1 MVRCLCVCV
10 CVCVCVCMCVCA
22 CVCVCDIG
30 SRKVPAAESV
40 LVWGVQSQQQGQ
52 PRDHW
57 ESPGE
62 RVPLQ
67 VPMARGRMYKPRMRL
82 RPLTPAGRLASAQA
96 WDVQTHLAQAA
107 WHAKS
112 ARTEG
117 RRVEAYSNV
126 RAVSTETVEGTL
138 PLKRLEPRLLCHS
151 VPSQHNSRSCAGDK
165 GMGST
170 EFPARSRP
178 SPLPGRAR

>member
-1 MVRCLCVCV
+1 MSKS
-10 CVCVCVCMCVCA
+10 
-22 CVCVCDIG
+22 VCDIG
-30 SRKVPAAESV
+30 SRKVPAAETV
-40 LVWGVQSQQQGQ
+40 LVWGVQSQQPGQ

-62 RVPLQ
+62 RVPRQ

-117 RRVEAYSNV
+117 RRVGAYSNV

-138 PLKRLEPRLLCHS
+138 PLKRLKPRRLCHS
-151 VPSQHNSRSCAGDK
+151 VPSQDNSRSAARGQARGEYRMRSLVNAVMPAGK
-165 GMGST
+165 VPFKS
-170 EFPARSRP
+170 FPSNLLQRDEGA
-178 SPLPGRAR
+178 